1 MSRSEVSLSEHLADS
16 IVEIIRAERL
26 VPGDALASSRD
37 LARRFDVTT
46 PTVREA
52 LRRLEATGVV
62 EFRHGSGTYV
72 GPGSERRLLANPHLP
87 RASRKS
93 VLELVEARLV
103 VEPAVA
109 AAAARVREPAAVGQ
123 LEAAAVN
130 ALHPPE
136 GSPPAPVH
144 FHVALAAASGNAL
157 LREAVEALL
166 QVRAREQVEIRH
178 RYNDRARDH
187 AEHVEI
193 FEAVRDGDADAAE
206 RLTREHLGA
215 IRTAVLAA
223 DFPAPDDPGDRSPG
237 TGTDGDLA
245 GRAVGR

>member
-16 IVEIIRAERL
+16 IVEIIRTERL
-26 VPGDALASSRD
+26 VPGDVLASSRD

-87 RASRKS
+87 RSSRES

-103 VEPAVA
+103 LEPAVA
-109 AAAARVREPAAVGQ
+109 AAAARVREAGAVGR
-123 LEAAAVN
+123 LEEAAVN

-136 GSPPAPVH
+136 DSPVTSTH

-166 QVRAREQVEIRH
+166 QVRATEQVEIRH

-206 RLTREHLGA
+206 RLTRDHLGS
-215 IRTAVLAA
+215 IRAAVLAA
-223 DFPAPDDPGDRSPG
+223 DFPGSER
-237 TGTDGDLA
+237 
-245 GRAVGR
+245 